1 MRASLFFSRDF
12 PHQVIQRFGEYFPTL
27 SLGLPMEPFSIR
39 QTACCRIFLLM
50 FQHRTVAKQPLM
62 AGVQRRRKAAR
73 SRGFAC
79 REQPVPRAGAQLC
92 RKKVKP
98 CRNFHPWNVN

>member
-12 PHQVIQRFGEYFPTL
+12 PHQATQRFGEYFPAL
-27 SLGLPMEPFSIR
+27 FLGLPMEPFSIR
-39 QTACCRIFLLM
+39 QTACCRIF
-50 FQHRTVAKQPLM
+50 FDVPAQSGGQ
-62 AGVQRRRKAAR
+62 AAPYGR
-73 SRGFAC
+73 GTEAPQSRPQQGFPC

>member
-39 QTACCRIFLLM
+39 QMVYCRIFLLM
-50 FQHRTVAKQPLM
+50 FQHRTVANQPLM
-62 AGVQRRRKAAR
+62 AGARRRRKAAR
-73 SRGFAC
+73 SKDFAC
-79 REQPVPRAGAQLC
+79 REQPVPRADAQLC
-92 RKKVKP
+92 RKKMKP